1 MFLKICYEKRNKQMI
16 VMSVFYIS
24 SESSIKT
31 FLINKYHKKSGHFL
45 FYNWVLLKSKSEMN
59 F

>member
-1 MFLKICYEKRNKQMI
+1 MI